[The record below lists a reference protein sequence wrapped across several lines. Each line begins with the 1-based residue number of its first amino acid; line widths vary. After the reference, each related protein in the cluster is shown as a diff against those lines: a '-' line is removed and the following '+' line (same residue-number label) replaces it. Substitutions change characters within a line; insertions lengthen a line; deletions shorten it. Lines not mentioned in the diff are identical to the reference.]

1 MSRFASSLAGV
12 GVLVLLCTS
21 TLWSQITPPVATPPG
36 RQPRVEPCW
45 KQAGISKAAMEERA
59 ATSRQTRSQI
69 EAVCTNSSLTPQQ
82 RQQQI
87 RQIHEQAKQR
97 MEALV
102 SPQQQEA
109 LRACQQSRAANHL
122 PAPGVHRGGGTGPC
136 NGLATAHPSGQ
147 PGRPP
152 NTKPEAV
159 EDSSPQN

>member
-1 MSRFASSLAGV
+1 MSRFAPSLAGV

-21 TLWSQITPPVATPPG
+21 TLWSQIAPPVATRPG

-45 KQAGISKAAMEERA
+45 KQVGISKAAMEERA
-59 ATSRQTRSQI
+59 AISRETRSQI
-69 EAVCTNSSLTPQQ
+69 EAVCANSSLTPQQ

-87 RQIHEQAKQR
+87 RQIHEQAKPR

-109 LRACQQSRAANHL
+109 LRACQQSRAANHP

-136 NGLATAHPSGQ
+136 GELATTHPSGQ
-147 PGRPP
+147 PARPP
-152 NTKPEAV
+152 NTKPEA
-159 EDSSPQN
+159 EKDSSPQN